1 MNKAQLQKYGIT
13 DEWLKDPKNWKKIED
28 AMREIKTEKQTKQI
42 SGTIE
47 EVERAV
53 RVYQIMEQT
62 LGELWAYTIPYRMD
76 LEGMKNG
83 NSREVGADAR
93 FFRID

>member
-1 MNKAQLQKYGIT
+1 MNKAQLQKNGIT
-13 DEWLKDPKNWKKIED
+13 EEWLKDPKNWKKIED

-53 RVYQIMEQT
+53 TVY
-62 LGELWAYTIPYRMD
+62 
-76 LEGMKNG
+76 
-83 NSREVGADAR
+83 
-93 FFRID
+93 

>member
-1 MNKAQLQKYGIT
+1 MNKAQLQKHGIT
-13 DEWLKDPKNWKKIED
+13 EEWLKDPKNWKKIED
-28 AMREIKTEKQTKQI
+28 AMMEIKTEKQTKQI

-53 RVYQIMEQT
+53 RVYQITERT
-62 LGELWAYTIPYRMD
+62 LGELGALTIPYRLD

-83 NSREVGADAR
+83 N
-93 FFRID
+93 